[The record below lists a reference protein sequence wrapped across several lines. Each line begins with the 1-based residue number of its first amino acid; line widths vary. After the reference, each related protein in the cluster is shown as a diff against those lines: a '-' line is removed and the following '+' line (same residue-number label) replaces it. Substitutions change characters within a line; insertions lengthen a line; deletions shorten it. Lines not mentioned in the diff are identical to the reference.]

1 MQLARR
7 QARISGSEHLAARL
21 LDDKAGAQL
30 KIAKKH
36 CYKIMDFTL
45 EGLQVLSLV
54 LAMANFRHWS
64 LIYEPVR
71 IHLKHSRK

>member
-36 CYKIMDFTL
+36 CYEIMDCAFG
-45 EGLQVLSLV
+45 GLQVL
-54 LAMANFRHWS
+54 RYHWF
-64 LIYEPVR
+64 LLWQIFDTG
-71 IHLKHSRK
+71 H